1 MADPAY
7 DAEIPFED
15 EIPVEDTDT
24 SDLDLINAIRSAEKT
39 AYGGEGDSALS
50 SERARS
56 IDDYLGQPYG
66 NEVEGRS
73 QVVSRDVHDTI
84 EWIKP
89 SLLRI
94 FTSGDEVA
102 RFDPV
107 GPEDE
112 QAAQQETD
120 YINYVLQD
128 KNPWFTVAYEWF
140 TDGLLT
146 KNAYALAYWSTE
158 KQIEKESYK
167 QLTDDQLAQL
177 TQDQSIE
184 IVQASSMSSPE
195 GVAYHDVVI
204 RRTKEVK
211 GVKICVLPPE
221 RCLVAE
227 DVAGMS
233 VRDAS
238 FFQYWE
244 MVTISKLRNMG
255 FDVPDD
261 ISDDAGELDSE
272 EDNSRDQFSERL
284 SRDRMEGNDPS
295 MRKVRLKT
303 SWVQFDYDKDGIA
316 EHRMVMS
323 VGSTIFYNDEANGVQ
338 VASIVPTPL
347 PHRHPGLSV
356 RDMVSDLQQI
366 KTALWRGALDNIYLA
381 NNGRY
386 GISDKVNVDDMLTSR
401 PGGLVRVSG
410 GFPGQEIF
418 PIIHPQV
425 VGDVMGVINYM
436 DQVRSQRTGTNI
448 QMNTVDPNVLQK
460 GVSGVAV
467 SQLYSAAGQIIEM
480 IARVFAEGVKELFLI
495 VHELSIKHGHQQEVV
510 RLKNNWVSVNP
521 SEWKRRSDM
530 KISVGLGTGNKEQ
543 LMNNLQAI
551 GIAQE
556 KGLSLGITDAEKIY
570 NTAVEFT
577 KAAGFASADKFW
589 KKPDPNAPQQPSEAQ
604 VSMQTEIQKE
614 QIKQAGAAQIA
625 QIEAA
630 SKERIAAYEADRKMM
645 TEIEKVR
652 LQPPTFGQVM

>member
-1 MADPAY
+1 MADPLY
-7 DAEIPFED
+7 DVGLEEEPETEAPRPEA
-15 EIPVEDTDT
+15 
-24 SDLDLINAIRSAEKT
+24 SDVDLINAIRAAEKT
-39 AYGGEGDSALS
+39 AYGGEGDSSLS
-50 SERARS
+50 TERARS

-66 NEVEGRS
+66 NEVDGRS

-102 RFDPV
+102 RFDPI

-112 QAAQQETD
+112 QKAQQETD
-120 YINYVLQD
+120 YINYVIQD

-140 TDGLLT
+140 TDALLT

-158 KQIEKESYK
+158 KQVEKERYR
-167 QLTDDQLAQL
+167 QLDDNQLALLMQE
-177 TQDQSIE
+177 SVE

-233 VRDAS
+233 VRAAS

-244 MVTISKLRNMG
+244 LVSISKLRTMG

-261 ISDDAGELDSE
+261 IADDAGEIDSE
-272 EDNSRDQFSERL
+272 EDNSRDQFQERL
-284 SRDRMEGNDPS
+284 NRDKIEGNDPS
-295 MRKVRLKT
+295 LRKVRLKT
-303 SWVQFDYDKDGIA
+303 SWIQFDHDGDGIA

-347 PHRHPGLSV
+347 PHRHPGMSV
-356 RDMVSDLQQI
+356 RDMVSDLQEI

-386 GISDKVNVDDMLTSR
+386 GISDKVNLDDMLTSR

-410 GFPGQEIF
+410 GVPSQEIF
-418 PIIHPQV
+418 PIMHPQV
-425 VGDVMGVINYM
+425 VGDVIGVINYI

-448 QMNTVDPNVLQK
+448 AMNTVDPNVLQK

-480 IARVFAEGVKELFLI
+480 IARVFAEGVKELFQV

-510 RLKNNWVSVNP
+510 RLKNQWVPVNP

-543 LMNNLQAI
+543 LMTNLQAI

-556 KGLSLGITDAEKIY
+556 KGLALGITDAEKIY

-577 KAAGFASADKFW
+577 KAAGFASPDKFW
-589 KKPDPNAPQQPSEAQ
+589 KKPDPNAPQQPHPEQ
-604 VSMQTEIQKE
+604 IKMQGELQRE

-630 SKERIAAYEADRKMM
+630 SKERIAVYEADKKLIA
-645 TEIEKVR
+645 EIEKAR
-652 LQPPTFGQVM
+652 LQPPVFGMNG